1 MNATLDYNPARNS
14 DERRS
19 LWRDNRIWWVNCLAV
34 ERFWFYAGRDLEVA
48 RGRRDAMLAS
58 LLQEP

>member
-1 MNATLDYNPARNS
+1 MNAMLDYNPARNS